1 MKQAAKRLT
10 LAAILL
16 GGLAS
21 AGAQDRMPPI
31 APDKMTDA
39 QKKAVADYKALRGA
53 DLTGP
58 PWSVI
63 LRVPDLVVP
72 SLQMRLHNQKNS
84 ALTPKLTEFA
94 ILIAARQWT
103 NNYEWSAH
111 ATAAERAGLSQPI
124 IAAVADGRRPDG
136 MADDEAIVYDF
147 CIELL
152 HNQSVGDP
160 TYARMLAKFGEP
172 GVVEAASLEGYYTY
186 FSMIM
191 NTARSPLAPGTKPAL
206 TQFPK

>member
-1 MKQAAKRLT
+1 VRRLA
-10 LAAILL
+10 LAAVLL
-16 GGLAS
+16 GGLIHAN
-21 AGAQDRMPPI
+21 AQDRMPPI
-31 APDKMTDA
+31 PLEKMTDA
-39 QKKAVADYKALRGA
+39 QKKAAADYKELRGT
-53 DLTGP
+53 DLAGP

-84 ALTPKLTEFA
+84 ALSPKLTELA

-103 NNYEWSAH
+103 NNYEWNAH
-111 ATAAERAGLSQPI
+111 ATLAESAGLSRPV
-124 IAAVADGRRPDG
+124 IAAVADGRRPER

-147 CIELL
+147 CNEIL
-152 HNQSVGDP
+152 HNQSVSDP

-186 FSMIM
+186 LSMIM

-206 TQFPK
+206 APFPK